1 MKDLLFAVR
10 PLLSDFFP
18 TIVFA
23 VLMALHVD
31 VAVATGAALL
41 IGVGQ
46 VLVQKALK
54 RPVELLQ
61 WASLGLVVLF
71 GTLGILTNDPR
82 FLMIKPTIIYFAIGV
97 VMLRRGWMIR
107 YLPADAVE
115 HVADLQIGWGYAWSA
130 LMFVTG
136 VANGLIA
143 WSLPADWP
151 AFIAVAPLASK
162 GLMFAVHF
170 GSVRYIGYRRQRAGQ
185 RALAAKAAEPAA
197 AQATAEA
204 A

>member
-31 VAVATGAALL
+31 VRVATGAALL
-41 IGVGQ
+41 VGLGQ
-46 VLVQKALK
+46 VVVQKALK

-61 WASLGLVVLF
+61 WASLGLVVVF

-97 VMLRRGWMIR
+97 VMLKRGWMIR

-115 HVADLQIGWGYAWSA
+115 HVADLQVRWGYAWSA
-130 LMFVTG
+130 LMFATG

-143 WSLPADWP
+143 WSLPAFWP
-151 AFIAVAPLASK
+151 AFIAVVPLASK
-162 GLMFAVHF
+162 VLMFAIHF
-170 GSVRYIGYRRQRAGQ
+170 GSVRYIGYLRYQAGQ
-185 RALAAKAAEPAA
+185 RALAAKAAEPVAE
-197 AQATAEA
+197 AQATAA